1 MDRGAWWA
9 IVHGVTE
16 SDVTEQLMLALLNKQ
31 TNVVEHQ
38 KITANHERDILS

>member
-9 IVHGVTE
+9 IVRGVTE

-31 TNVVEHQ
+31 TNVVDHQ
-38 KITANHERDILS
+38 KITADHERDILS